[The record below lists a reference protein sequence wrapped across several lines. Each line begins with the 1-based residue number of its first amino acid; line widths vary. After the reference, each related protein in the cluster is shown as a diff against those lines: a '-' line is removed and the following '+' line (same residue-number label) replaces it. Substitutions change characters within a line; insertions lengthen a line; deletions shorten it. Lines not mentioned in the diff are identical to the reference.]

1 MFSHEAVLRARS
13 QIQAVEY
20 TFGGARRVTGLLLGW
35 ARATLNEGFVVSCT
49 SYVMPKMAAS
59 ASWTRSEL
67 QKKAFVMS

>member
-1 MFSHEAVLRARS
+1 M
-13 QIQAVEY
+13 
-20 TFGGARRVTGLLLGW
+20 TGLLLSW
-35 ARATLNEGFVVSCT
+35 ARTTLNGDLVVSCT